1 MSAPNSPA
9 TLRTYEAV
17 KVDDIELGNVKEQKN
32 PSTVDNY
39 MDEHMLP
46 IPQMLEV
53 LGTNMETGLSSEEA
67 EIRLKRDGYN
77 RLTPPPK
84 PFWLTILISH
94 VAGSFSI
101 LLWIG
106 SILCFIVYSLDDSIE
121 NLTLGI
127 ILAAVVTLTGIFSYY
142 QELRSDAVLE
152 GFMKLSPST
161 CDVLRDGKFETIAAE
176 NLVKGDII
184 RLQFGKKVPADV
196 IVLENTGIKVDNSSL
211 TGEAEPVKRSVEA
224 SDPSPWR
231 SKNVAFF
238 GTNCVEGTAKCVVAR
253 CGDHTAIGGLA
264 SLTAREPAPEPLM
277 KQEIEHFVKLIAAIA
292 VIIGIVFL
300 ICALVM
306 GYEPQGTLT
315 HSLTYYAL
323 TDSLTQASVIF
334 MIGIIVANV
343 PEGLLATVTV
353 ALTITALRMAESNV
367 LVKSNLIVET
377 LGSVNVIASDKT
389 GTLTQNRMTVR
400 NVIFADGYTAVATH
414 VKHRTS
420 LDVLA
425 DSDSPANALM
435 KATYRE
441 YYDKLINLAGLC
453 NHASFDEREHEI
465 LKRRTNGD
473 ASENAL
479 LKFCHSN
486 SNQDA
491 LRVKFP
497 EVACVPFNS
506 TNKIMITIH
515 QVPSSSEYLVI
526 MKGAPERVFERCT
539 HYIDPE
545 NGKRKPL
552 DRPSRQR
559 IVDSN
564 MNLASNGERVL
575 AFAEIRLRGLSSDY
589 KFETENLNEINFDL
603 TELNFAGMIS
613 LEDPPRAEVPA
624 AIKCCHEAGIKV
636 IMVTGDHPLT
646 ARSIA
651 AQIGILTENN
661 GGKLTKIFD
670 LQEAFEIRRDES
682 ISGVVV
688 TGNDLPLLRYSLTH
702 LTTYSLTHLPSLSA
716 EDWDYILS
724 RSGIV
729 FARTLPAQKQEIV
742 KNLQSKDY
750 VVAVTGD
757 GVNDSPALKKADVG
771 VAMGSGSEIAK
782 EAADLILIDDNFASI
797 VKGIEEGRLIFS
809 NLKKSIAYTLTSN
822 IPEIVPFLA
831 QIALQIPLGLTTILI
846 LVVDL
851 GTDILPAISY
861 AYETA
866 ESDIMKIP
874 PRNRHRDKLVTW
886 QLVSFSY
893 LQVGVIQAFAAFTA
907 FFHVLNQNGFSTSYL
922 MQAKVGVIW
931 IDPDENT
938 CFENSLTNNPGV
950 INGCATYD
958 FRMGVLKEAQSA
970 FLTAIVICQMG
981 AGIACKTRVSSIFT
995 HGIWNNRVFLWGL
1008 CQEVGLI
1015 CMVVYIAGLNHGFET
1030 LPIRGDAW
1038 GIVFPFAAFLFCY
1051 DEIRKFICRKFPGS
1065 KFKEYFFY

>member
-9 TLRTYEAV
+9 TLKTYKAV
-17 KVDDIELGNVKEQKN
+17 KVDDIELGNVKGLKS

-46 IPQMLEV
+46 IPQMLEA

-84 PFWLTILISH
+84 PFWLTILLGH

-106 SILCFIVYSLDDSIE
+106 SILCFVVYSLDESIE

-196 IVLENTGIKVDNSSL
+196 IVLENTGIKVDNSTL

-292 VIIGIVFL
+292 VIIGIIFL

-306 GYEPQGTLT
+306 GYEP
-315 HSLTYYAL
+315 
-323 TDSLTQASVIF
+323 QASVIF

-400 NVIFADGYTAVATH
+400 NVIFADGYTTVATH

-425 DSDSPANALM
+425 DCDNPANALM
-435 KATYRE
+435 KANYRE

-491 LRVKFP
+491 LRNKFP

-545 NGKRKPL
+545 NGERKPL
-552 DRPSRQR
+552 DLPSRQR
-559 IVDSN
+559 VVDSN
-564 MNLASNGERVL
+564 MSLASNGERVL
-575 AFAEIRLRGLSSDY
+575 AFAEIRLRGLPADY

-624 AIKCCHEAGIKV
+624 AINCCHEAGIKV

-651 AQIGILTENN
+651 AQIGILTEDN

-670 LQEAFEIRRDES
+670 LQEAPETRRDES

-688 TGNDLPLLRYSLTH
+688 TGNDLPL
-702 LTTYSLTHLPSLSA
+702 LSA

-782 EAADLILIDDNFASI
+782 EAADLILMDDNFASI

-893 LQVGVIQAFAAFTA
+893 LQVGVIQAFAAFTV
-907 FFHVLNQNGFSTSYL
+907 FFHVLKQNGFSTSYL

-950 INGCATYD
+950 VNGCATYD
-958 FRMGVLKEAQSA
+958 FRMEVLKEAQSA

-981 AGIACKTRVSSIFT
+981 AGIACKTRISSIFT
-995 HGIWNNRVFLWGL
+995 HGMWNNRVFLWGL

-1015 CMVVYIAGLNHGFET
+1015 CMVVYIAGLNHGFKT

-1051 DEIRKFICRKFPGS
+1051 DEIRKFLCRKFPDS

>member
-9 TLRTYEAV
+9 TIKTYGAA
-17 KVDDIELGNVKEQKN
+17 KVDDVELGNLDGSKS
-32 PSTVDNY
+32 PSSIDNY

-46 IPQMLEV
+46 IPQMLEA
-53 LGTNMETGLSSEEA
+53 LGTNLETGLTSEEA
-67 EIRLKRDGYN
+67 GIRLKRDGYN

-84 PFWLTILISH
+84 PYWLTKLIGH

-106 SILCFIVYSLDDSIE
+106 SILCFIVYGMDGSVE
-121 NLTLGI
+121 NLTLGV

-142 QELRSDAVLE
+142 QELKSDAVLE

-161 CDVLRDGKFETIAAE
+161 CDVFRDGKFVNIPAE

-184 RLQFGKKVPADV
+184 RLQFGRKVPADV

-211 TGEAEPVKRSVEA
+211 TGEAEPVKRTTEA

-238 GTNCVEGTAKCVVAR
+238 GTNCIEGTARCVVAR

-264 SLTAREPAPEPLM
+264 SLTAGEPAPEPLM
-277 KQEIEHFVKLIAAIA
+277 KLEIERFVKMIAAIA

-306 GYEPQGTLT
+306 GYEP
-315 HSLTYYAL
+315 
-323 TDSLTQASVIF
+323 QASVIF

-353 ALTITALRMAESNV
+353 ALTITALRMADSNV
-367 LVKSNLIVET
+367 LVKSNLIIET

-400 NVIFADGYTAVATH
+400 NVIFADGYTTVASH

-420 LDVLA
+420 SNVLV
-425 DSDSPANALM
+425 DSSDPAIAPM
-435 KATYRE
+435 KANYRQ
-441 YYDKLINLAGLC
+441 YYEELIKLAGLC

-479 LKFCHSN
+479 LKFCHAN
-486 SNQDA
+486 NNQDV
-491 LRVKFP
+491 LRARFP
-497 EVACVPFNS
+497 EVACVSFNS

-515 QVPSSSEYLVI
+515 QVPNGSDYLVI
-526 MKGAPERVFERCT
+526 IKGAPERVFERCT
-539 HYIDPE
+539 HYVDPLSGE
-545 NGKRKPL
+545 RKPL
-552 DRPSRQR
+552 DVPSRQR
-559 IVDSN
+559 VVDSN
-564 MNLASNGERVL
+564 MALAANGERVL
-575 AFAEIRLRGLSSDY
+575 AFAEITLKGLPSNY
-589 KFETENLNEINFDL
+589 KFETESLNEINFDL
-603 TELNFAGMIS
+603 SELNFAGMIS
-613 LEDPPRAEVPA
+613 LEDPPRVEVPA

-651 AQIGILTENN
+651 AQIGILTESD

-670 LQEAFEIRRDES
+670 LQEAPEVRRDQS
-682 ISGVVV
+682 ITGVVV
-688 TGNDLPLLRYSLTH
+688 TGNDLP
-702 LTTYSLTHLPSLSA
+702 SLSG

-724 RSGIV
+724 RSGVV

-742 KNLQSKDY
+742 RNLQIKDY

-782 EAADLILIDDNFASI
+782 EAADLILVDDNFASI

-846 LVVDL
+846 LVIDL

-861 AYETA
+861 AYESA
-866 ESDIMKIP
+866 ESDIMKVP
-874 PRNRHRDKLVTW
+874 PRNRHTDKLVNW
-886 QLVSFSY
+886 QLISFSY
-893 LQVGVIQAFAAFTA
+893 LQVGVIQAFAAFTV
-907 FFHVLNQNGFSTSYL
+907 FFYVLNQNGFSTSYL

-938 CFENSLTNNPGV
+938 CIENSLTNNPGV
-950 INGCATYD
+950 SNGCATYD
-958 FRMGVLKEAQSA
+958 YRMKVLEEAQSA

-981 AGIACKTRVSSIFT
+981 AGFACKTRISSLFT
-995 HGIWNNRVFLWGL
+995 HGIWTNKVFLWGL

-1015 CMVVYIAGLNHGFET
+1015 CMVVYIAGLNKGFQT
-1030 LPIRGDAW
+1030 LPIGGDAW
-1038 GIVFPFAAFLFCY
+1038 GIVVPFAAFLFCY
-1051 DEIRKFICRKFPGS
+1051 DEIRKLICRKFPNS